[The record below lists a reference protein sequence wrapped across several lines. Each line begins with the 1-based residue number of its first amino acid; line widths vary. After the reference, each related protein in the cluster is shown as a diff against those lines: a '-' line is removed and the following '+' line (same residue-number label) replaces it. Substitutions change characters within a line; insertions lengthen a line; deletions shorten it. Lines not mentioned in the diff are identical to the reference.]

1 MKDECKSK
9 LGAASENLCA
19 FNHSG
24 NHCDKSTTPTATN
37 TSSTEMTRNATSTP
51 FNVTATPT
59 QTSASE
65 GSIASTSVSG
75 RSASGHAQKTIMI
88 VSIVLS
94 TALAPFCVMK
104 IVTALKRKFNQSRGG
119 NRDVETGPAE
129 AGESSCLM
137 QVSNTGNIMIVIFI
151 LFIYDN
157 TNLEM

>member
-37 TSSTEMTRNATSTP
+37 ASSTEMTRNATSTP
-51 FNVTATPT
+51 NVTATPT
-59 QTSASE
+59 QTSASG
-65 GSIASTSVSG
+65 GSTASTSVSG
-75 RSASGHAQKTIMI
+75 RSTKGHTQKTIMI

-94 TALAPFCVMK
+94 TPLVSFFVMK
-104 IVTALKRKFNQSRGG
+104 IVTALWKKFNQSCGG

-151 LFIYDN
+151 LFIHDN
-157 TNLEM
+157 INLEM